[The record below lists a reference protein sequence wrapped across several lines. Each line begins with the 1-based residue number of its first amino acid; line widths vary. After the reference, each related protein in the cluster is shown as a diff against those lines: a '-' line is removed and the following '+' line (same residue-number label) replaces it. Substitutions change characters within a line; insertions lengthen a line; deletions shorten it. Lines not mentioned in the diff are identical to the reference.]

1 MEYRHPTHRR
11 RSVLRKADSGLNGGD
26 GVCQDQRRHWLCE
39 LWRASPPADPPIW
52 CMAMMTPMMNAD
64 LTPPPSIAVPAE
76 VAPPTRQCLVAA
88 IDCGHREHEHEP
100 HVERS
105 EATIIN
111 ARPGAFVFEGTRAT
125 ITTPTE
131 AAALDHGH
139 HDHKHDPHLERAE
152 EMPPRQLDDSM
163 WLPAPDRAPW
173 MPLSECRGT
182 PLVMLMSTFGG
193 D

>member
-1 MEYRHPTHRR
+1 
-11 RSVLRKADSGLNGGD
+11 
-26 GVCQDQRRHWLCE
+26 
-39 LWRASPPADPPIW
+39 
-52 CMAMMTPMMNAD
+52 MAMMTPMMNAD

-76 VAPPTRQCLVAA
+76 VAPPTRQRLVAA

-111 ARPGAFVFEGTRAT
+111 ARPGTFVFEGTRAT

-163 WLPAPDRAPW
+163 WLPAPDRTPW